1 MRLSNK
7 TAIVTGAAHGIGKAI
22 AELFAEEG
30 ATVLLADIDDVAGEA
45 TAAAIRERGVIRE
58 GSGGATFRHSASFQH
73 CDVADETQ
81 VAAAVRRALEIGN
94 GQIDI
99 LCNNAS
105 YLAAWHDVVTAPRDE
120 WEKCFQTTLLG
131 AAHFLRE
138 VLPLMVARRSG
149 SVVNIASMQGIVGAR
164 TSAAYTSM
172 KHALVGLTRS
182 AACDYAPHHVRIN
195 AICPG
200 AIETRISPRAGSEL
214 HERQIS
220 KTPLGRIGQP
230 REVAYAAL
238 FLASDEASYI
248 TGAVLPVD
256 GGWTAI

>member
-1 MRLSNK
+1 MRLTGK

-30 ATVLLADIDDVAGEA
+30 AWVQVADIDDAAGEL
-45 TAAAIRERGVIRE
+45 TAAAIRERGER
-58 GSGGATFRHSASFQH
+58 AAFQH
-73 CDVADETQ
+73 VDVADETQ
-81 VAAAVRRALEIGN
+81 VASAVRQAAEMN
-94 GQIDI
+94 GGRIDV

-105 YLAAWHDVVTAPRDE
+105 HLAAWHDVASAPREE
-120 WEKCFQTTLLG
+120 WEKCFQTALMG
-131 AAHFLRE
+131 SAHLLRE
-138 VLPLMVARRSG
+138 VLPLMRARRSG
-149 SVVNIASMQGIVGAR
+149 SVVNIASIQGIVGGR
-164 TSAAYTSM
+164 DSAAYTSM
-172 KHALVGLTRS
+172 KHALIGLTRS
-182 AACDYAPHHVRIN
+182 VACDYAPHNIRVN

-200 AIETRISPRAGSEL
+200 PIETRISPKPGDEL
-214 HERQIS
+214 YARQIS

>member
-1 MRLSNK
+1 MRLNGKIS
-7 TAIVTGAAHGIGKAI
+7 IVAGAAHGIGKAI

-30 ATVLLADIDDVAGEA
+30 SWVLMADIDDAAGEIA
-45 TAAAIRERGVIRE
+45 AAAIRERGGRAV
-58 GSGGATFRHSASFQH
+58 FRHV
-73 CDVADETQ
+73 DVADERQ
-81 VAAAVRRALEIGN
+81 VAAAVKQAVEVGDGR
-94 GQIDI
+94 IDV

-105 YLAAWHDVVTAPRDE
+105 YLTAWHDVVAAPSDE
-120 WEKCFQTTLLG
+120 WEKCFQTALMG
-131 AAHFLRE
+131 SAHFLRE

-149 SVVNIASMQGIVGAR
+149 SVVNIASIQGIVGAR

-172 KHALVGLTRS
+172 KHALIGLTRS
-182 AACDYAPHHVRIN
+182 AACDFAPHNIRVN

-200 AIETRISPRAGSEL
+200 AIETRISPQPGTEL
-214 HERQIS
+214 YERQIS

-230 REVAYAAL
+230 RDVAHAAL